1 MQRRL
6 KQVRVG
12 AVQMISCKG
21 RVGDNVAK
29 ALNYCDRAAK
39 KSVEILCLPECAST
53 GFEWLDD
60 RGAAVNIY
68 AESVPGPMVE
78 VFAEK
83 ARATGMYIIF
93 GVVERPQN
101 ANKIYNTAFLVGLEE
116 GYIGRHRKVHAAA
129 GAGDGQRSASG
140 HR

>member
-68 AESVPGPMVE
+68 AESVPGSMVE

-83 ARATGMYIIF
+83 ARATMRVRLHGF
-93 GVVERPQN
+93 FSTSTTGV
-101 ANKIYNTAFLVGLEE
+101 
-116 GYIGRHRKVHAAA
+116 AARQA
-129 GAGDGQRSASG
+129 GSMSG
-140 HR
+140 SCPTCKKL